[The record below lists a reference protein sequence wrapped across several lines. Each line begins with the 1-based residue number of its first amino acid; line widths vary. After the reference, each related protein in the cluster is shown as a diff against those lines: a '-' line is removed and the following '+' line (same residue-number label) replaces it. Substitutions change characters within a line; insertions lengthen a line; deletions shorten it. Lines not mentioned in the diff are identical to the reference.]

1 MEYKK
6 ILKNITGVS
15 TPFFGIQWN
24 PPIVESDVA
33 REIIVFLEDRRDMYG
48 PEEREGADYC
58 RQSVELIRGMLT
70 EKMPRLS
77 GNDEINKLSRALRTQ
92 CRKFCDEIGAPNFTK
107 LARPVQMS
115 ILKRELEKLRLVA
128 GKVVGALSVSYE
140 GVARPERIFIDEAL
154 TLGNVKDAPE
164 VS

>member
-24 PPIVESDVA
+24 PPVVESDVA
-33 REIIVFLEDRRDMYG
+33 KEIIVFLEDRRVLYG

-58 RQSVELIRGMLT
+58 RQSVELIREMLT

-77 GNDEINKLSRALRTQ
+77 GNDEINKLLRALRTQ
-92 CRKFCDEIGAPNFTK
+92 CRRFCDEIGAPNFTK

-128 GKVVGALSVSYE
+128 GKVVGALSVSY
-140 GVARPERIFIDEAL
+140 GIDVEDELATIIPFKNYL
-154 TLGNVKDAPE
+154 E
-164 VS
+164 